1 MLGTACP
8 AQSLTLKPWAVAEL
22 NVFVSFTLQ
31 FFAAL
36 FYQASQ
42 LFDSHPVL
50 LVQKPKSHLLWPA
63 NNLLIDAWEQ
73 NKFVCVCWAP
83 SESGSEEKK
92 NRDFWKCLRLLRALK
107 KF

>member
-1 MLGTACP
+1 MFT
-8 AQSLTLKPWAVAEL
+8 
-22 NVFVSFTLQ
+22 SFTLH

-50 LVQKPKSHLLWPA
+50 LVQKPKSHLLWLA

-83 SESGSEEKK
+83 CEPGSEEKK
-92 NRDFWKCLRLLRALK
+92 NRDFGNVQD
-107 KF
+107 F